1 MGSLVSCFSAA
12 EETKRPPPP
21 HRRSVLN
28 APPKAARGLGSSER
42 WSKGRAGRKERAEEA
57 MIHEQAAAAAE
68 AAPALLAPQNGGVL
82 PFDRSSSLRY
92 PGHGQKKQALPRSSS
107 SRARSFTDQVV
118 QPQQLVNQDLKID
131 NLETNHFVLVHG
143 GGFGAWCWYKT
154 IALLEDSGFKVNAI
168 DLTGSGIHSFD
179 TNKITTLPEYVQP
192 LTSFLESLGDGEKV
206 ILVGHDFGGA
216 CISYAMEMFPS
227 KIAKAV
233 FLCAAMLTSGQS
245 TLDMFSQQADTNDL
259 MQQAQIFVYANGNDH
274 PPTAID
280 LNKSSLKE
288 LLFNQSPAKDVAL
301 ALVSMRPIP
310 FAPVLEKLSLTDK
323 NYGSVRRFYI
333 ETTEDNALLI
343 SLQQNMCSSNPP
355 ERIFRLKGADH
366 SPFFSKPQALNK
378 LLIEIS
384 KITSPEAQ

>member
-192 LTSFLESLGDGEKV
+192 LTSFLESLGDGEK
-206 ILVGHDFGGA
+206 
-216 CISYAMEMFPS
+216 
-227 KIAKAV
+227 
-233 FLCAAMLTSGQS
+233 
-245 TLDMFSQQADTNDL
+245 ADTNDL